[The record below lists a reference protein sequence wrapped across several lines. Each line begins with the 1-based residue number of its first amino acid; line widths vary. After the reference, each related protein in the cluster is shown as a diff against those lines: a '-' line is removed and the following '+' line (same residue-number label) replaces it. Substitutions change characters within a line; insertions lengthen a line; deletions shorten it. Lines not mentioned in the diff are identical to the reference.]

1 MGRLAWAVIRF
12 PVFTL
17 LVILEPVVR
26 LLLAG
31 TALLVILAAVFYA
44 CLRPALPVPILGMLL
59 LAVVLFGLLALYHA
73 LLRVLRA

>member
-1 MGRLAWAVIRF
+1 MGRLAWAAIRF

-31 TALLVILAAVFYA
+31 AALLVTLAAVFYA
-44 CLRPALPVPILGMLL
+44 CVRPALHVPIFGMLL
-59 LAVVLFGLLALYHA
+59 LAVGLFGLLALYHA
-73 LLRVLRA
+73 FLRVLRA

>member
-17 LVILEPVVR
+17 LVVLEPVVR

-31 TALLVILAAVFYA
+31 AALLVTLAAVFYA
-44 CLRPALPVPILGMLL
+44 CVRPALHVPIFVMLL
-59 LAVVLFGLLALYHA
+59 LAVGLFGLLALYHA
-73 LLRVLRA
+73 FLRVLRA